1 MKRIAIVL
9 PVLPVFLLAR
19 DAAADSCDGST
30 TADII
35 GGVLEALAGSSS
47 SSSSEDKH
55 SGPARDACDQDVHGY
70 STCKEFGKWSTSV
83 KKAVNVEVG
92 TAMRTFVS
100 PLGERNGTLMHE
112 QEAFSYRVVGPARTD
127 TAVVGQLRA
136 SVGWRYGLYAGGEV
150 ELGALTANNVAAEMT
165 SDGMR
170 GMPDIRQTS
179 VIAYGGLAVAGIGR
193 RLGPVEVGVE
203 SAAGF
208 RALSYNYSSAYLSCE
223 TTTSITAAMP
233 VLEARA
239 RGSIWVTPF
248 ISVGA
253 TAGKS
258 LVDDGTVAGM
268 YMQWTTRTFG
278 GR

>member
-1 MKRIAIVL
+1 MKRAIGIATVL
-9 PVLPVFLLAR
+9 LLAR

-30 TADII
+30 AADIV
-35 GGVLEALAGSSS
+35 GGVLEAIAGSGSG
-47 SSSSEDKH
+47 SSEDKH
-55 SGPARDACDQDVHGY
+55 SGPAQEACDHDVHGF
-70 STCKEFGKWSTSV
+70 STCKKFGKWSTSV
-83 KKAVNVEVG
+83 EKAVNVELG

-100 PLGERNGTLMHE
+100 PLGERHGTLTHE
-112 QEAFSYRVVGPARTD
+112 QEAFSYRVASPETRPD

-170 GMPDIRQTS
+170 GTPDIRQTS
-179 VIAYGGLAVAGIGR
+179 VLAYGGLAVAGIGR
-193 RLGPVEVGVE
+193 RLGPFELGVE
-203 SAAGF
+203 SAGGF

-239 RGSIWVTPF
+239 RGSVWVTPF